1 MLIYHFFLFKMQIR
15 SDCNALKLQ
24 DINVNLSFLSL
35 GSKMW
40 NEPPCDPRWVS
51 FEILLLH
58 ILFNDAWQFA
68 IKSAESHLKMLIYH
82 LLKMQI
88 SVGTLGNPINVNLS
102 FLSLGSKVV
111 EWNPLT
117 QHENFWNSTFACTV
131 QWCMIICHKWFFH
144 QLLKIQIWNPI
155 KDINVNLS
163 FLSLESKVVEW
174 THRTYKIWNLEQL
187 KYVTDVEPLYRSME

>member
-15 SDCNALKLQ
+15 SDCNALN
-24 DINVNLSFLSL
+24 I
-35 GSKMW
+35 
-40 NEPPCDPRWVS
+40 
-51 FEILLLH
+51 
-58 ILFNDAWQFA
+58 A
-68 IKSAESHLKMLIYH
+68 
-82 LLKMQI
+82 
-88 SVGTLGNPINVNLS
+88 GNPIKDINVNLS

-111 EWNPLT
+111 EWTPLT
-117 QHENFWNSTFACTV
+117 QHENFWNFTFACTV